1 MTVMDRIMLEPT
13 VSEPPCATEMD
24 QHWINRFRAGD
35 STAFDNL
42 INHHAPRVARMI
54 HRLGIPACDVPDL
67 TQETFVDVLNG
78 LSKFRGE
85 SNFRTWLARI
95 TIRRV
100 RKHRRWRWVRRFW
113 VGTSTVEADQAT
125 DRAVDSESLLLERE
139 RAALLRDAVARLPD
153 MYREVIVLRYFE
165 EIDVAEMAK
174 MLHLSR
180 ATADMRLSRGREML
194 RNYLALEN
202 E

>member
-1 MTVMDRIMLEPT
+1 MLEPT
-13 VSEPPCATEMD
+13 VSEPPCATERD
-24 QHWINRFRAGD
+24 QGWIDQFHAGD
-35 STAFDNL
+35 SSAFDAL
-42 INHHAPRVARMI
+42 INHHGPWVARFI
-54 HRLGIPACDVPDL
+54 RRLGIPASDVPDL

-78 LSKFRGE
+78 LPSFRGDG
-85 SNFRTWLARI
+85 SFKTWLARI

-125 DRAVDSESLLLERE
+125 DGVVDSESLLLEHE

-174 MLHLSR
+174 MLHISR

-194 RNYLALEN
+194 RKYLALEN

>member
-1 MTVMDRIMLEPT
+1 MLEPT
-13 VSEPPCATEMD
+13 VSEPPCATERD
-24 QHWINRFRAGD
+24 QGWIDQFHAGD
-35 STAFDNL
+35 SSAFDAL
-42 INHHAPRVARMI
+42 INHYGPWVARI
-54 HRLGIPACDVPDL
+54 IRRLGIPASDVPDL
-67 TQETFVDVLNG
+67 TQETFADVLNG
-78 LSKFRGE
+78 LPSFRGDA
-85 SNFRTWLARI
+85 SFKTWLARI

-100 RKHRRWRWVRRFW
+100 RKHRRWRWVRRLW
-113 VGTSTVEADQAT
+113 LGTLSVEPAQTADGV
-125 DRAVDSESLLLERE
+125 VDSESLLLERE

-174 MLHLSR
+174 MLHISR

-194 RNYLALEN
+194 RKYLALEN